1 MFMLTATV
9 TEPAAVSRLE
19 KILDK
24 LFADLSALG
33 SNLITAILVAVIGWY
48 IIKFYCQSTFK
59 GTFPLKT

>member
-48 IIKFYCQSTFK
+48 IIKFK